1 MVIFPPL
8 SCWKVIWKFTFLMPT
23 GLAYTI
29 QENSSHSN
37 ENSDTYEHL
46 CWTAPK
52 KRTTSRMT
60 LCTWRMLNVEGGAK
74 IAVEMSGDT
83 ELPDISSR
91 FTRPRVVLLH
101 WLLPWQAGRQADR
114 HCARGECWKN
124 YQVPNRHCA
133 LGQKSWKTAKSQNDI
148 VHVENDEKWQSPR
161 STLCT
166 WTKILKNG

>member
-1 MVIFPPL
+1 
-8 SCWKVIWKFTFLMPT
+8 MPT

-29 QENSSHSN
+29 QENSSHPN

-74 IAVEMSGDT
+74 IAVEMSDDT

-101 WLLPWQAGRQADR
+101 WLLPWQAGRQAGR
-114 HCARGECWKN
+114 STLCTWRMLKK
-124 YQVPNRHCA
+124 R
-133 LGQKSWKTAKSQNDI
+133 L
-148 VHVENDEKWQSPR
+148 SPK

-166 WTKILKNG
+166 WTKILKNPPSPRMTLCTWRMLKKRLSPRSTLCTWTNILKID

>member
-1 MVIFPPL
+1 
-8 SCWKVIWKFTFLMPT
+8 MPT

-29 QENSSHSN
+29 QENSSHPN
-37 ENSDTYEHL
+37 EKSDTYEHL

-91 FTRPRVVLLH
+91 FTRPRDVLLD
-101 WLLPWQAGRQADR
+101 WLLPLQAGRQAGRQIDIV
-114 HCARGECWKN
+114 HVENVEKTTKSQIDIVHLDKN
-124 YQVPNRHCA
+124 
-133 LGQKSWKTAKSQNDI
+133 LKKTAKSQNDI
-148 VHVENDEKWQSPR
+148 VHVENDEK
-161 STLCT
+161 
-166 WTKILKNG
+166 